1 MTFFF
6 SANQISGFTS
16 GTSKFTLNN
25 PLSFIASRIDNDN
38 DATFDVLLYG
48 VGDSTES
55 NSQLILSDSKAADSQ
70 SINQSDITAEGDWV
84 STENRT
90 IPTSDF
96 TKAGDL
102 GKVTTKSFSS
112 IFNTGDYLGRLMRL
126 DEDTMKPVKL
136 PSINPRSLDTQ
147 IAQTR
152 KLLKAAQQQ
161 HRELLAVVQRM
172 QWRKHYFSVAI
183 ENERR
188 LQSFYQ
194 GESDAMAATM
204 LTFRRQ
210 LRKVKSTLSMT
221 EDSDEQSRLLIQHK
235 LIKNNLKQIK
245 SESVSVFSQRGE
257 QNERVDMR
265 QAQLARQTERCKEA
279 EMTMLLA
286 L

>member
-25 PLSFIASRIDNDN
+25 PLAFIASRIDNDN

-112 IFNTGDYLGRLMRL
+112 IFNTGDF
-126 DEDTMKPVKL
+126 KL
-136 PSINPRSLDTQ
+136 KIQ
-147 IAQTR
+147 
-152 KLLKAAQQQ
+152 
-161 HRELLAVVQRM
+161 
-172 QWRKHYFSVAI
+172 
-183 ENERR
+183 EN
-188 LQSFYQ
+188 SK
-194 GESDAMAATM
+194 T
-204 LTFRRQ
+204 
-210 LRKVKSTLSMT
+210 
-221 EDSDEQSRLLIQHK
+221 DEQEAIRYEASANGLVATFANGVKIQLSSPNTVIQIPLYDLENNWAKVNLDNSR
-235 LIKNNLKQIK
+235 NN
-245 SESVSVFSQRGE
+245 GE
-257 QNERVDMR
+257 
-265 QAQLARQTERCKEA
+265 
-279 EMTMLLA
+279 
-286 L
+286 